1 MILLWMWMIKLKKK
15 KGVPNFWLNAM
26 KTNEILAE
34 EISERDE
41 EALKYLKDIKWCRIA
56 EELQNQ
62 MEQDYDIGSTIR
74 DKIIPH
80 AISWFTGEAVQDD
93 DLNTLKM
100 IMMMTKMMKLMRTR
114 MTMGRMMTTKM
125 MRSLRAKAK
134 RRFTGTIIGVEDIS
148 PQRED
153 SKWRSLKV
161 RWDESASIIRPERV
175 SPWEI
180 ELQNQMEQD
189 YDIGSTI
196 RDKINP
202 SRSLVVYE

>member
-1 MILLWMWMIKLKKK
+1 MDVDDKAK
-15 KGVPNFWLNAM
+15 
-26 KTNEILAE
+26 E
-34 EISERDE
+34 ERDE

-100 IMMMTKMMKLMRTR
+100 IMIMTKMMKLMRTR